1 MSGHQVRVHK
11 LAERVNVSSKEMLE
25 ILRERGHN
33 CKSASSTID
42 IRTARRIF
50 DELSDTRN
58 MSGASRHPFGKAE
71 ADRDAEETRRPS
83 PQTKAEPKGWLS
95 RLFTF
100 TKDEK
105 DETITDEDHKRVD
118 DLLEKYC
125 YDEIEEASE
134 KVRKLLELADAL
146 REKGEKSYEELE
158 VCWSARMILAQEEKC
173 EPELWVKTLLRLC
186 KALRYSAHYKE
197 HKACAEEV
205 THFVQEQGANERWNA
220 SALYEESWSLR
231 LDEKYPEA
239 HRKLEESKGIL
250 ARLDLSRLHLRVE
263 AHMADLLIILGKRE
277 NSFKIRK
284 ELLAKTTEFYGKK
297 QHPEVGECL
306 YSLAKSYNF
315 QRQDE
320 KALEYAEKS
329 VRLFD
334 ETDCVKH
341 PKYADALDERCSSL
355 SRMNRHR
362 EAFADAK
369 RVLGI
374 RERVHRG
381 SHPLVGDAHGRLGHC
396 LSNLSRNTRAL
407 EQFHKALDIKT
418 ATFGKGHIGTVNAC
432 FNLAGCLER
441 LSKHGPALK
450 LFLEAYHICHR
461 IFGDKHPSTARAL
474 ASHGRAL
481 YNNKRYPEAI
491 SELRRA
497 LDIGK
502 QTLEDDHPFIAD
514 TLLLLGY
521 ALNATNQLFDGL
533 EVLKEALS
541 HRKDNLGEK
550 DPDTLKAMVHVAESI
565 LATKGD
571 AKQALDL
578 ANQAYETMADKES
591 PEAAEAL
598 VNVGLCL
605 GRLERHEEGLT
616 ALKQALAAVSNTV
629 GKKHPQFFEIKAHL
643 EHASHVRNQAV
654 HGYVK
659 EEVEESTFEKQFL
672 DRESGIGS
680 KLFCQLAILRL
691 LSFADR
697 LDSSETRYFKGD
709 ASRFRWDEIQSAEGM
724 KIECWANGSMRWDD
738 PELIELVT
746 MVFARALPH
755 LASTDDEAP
764 ELSDFLRSNSFKL
777 EDWVSIVPEFLLAFA
792 LLEHVWRRIDD
803 NNSREE
809 EQAGD
814 TGEHTLFLDL
824 KTTKTKTP
832 VEVDQPRIISIGW
845 RIAHGDRVAKG
856 EEEKFFIIEPDG
868 FEIDQD
874 SYFEHGVTQDDAV
887 KKGVRLEKAL
897 EALCMDCRDLDLLV
911 VHERT
916 RVMEAL
922 GLELLKRKNPCLF
935 YFLAI
940 PTLCTFEE
948 SKIRRLSIINDP
960 TRHSEISPP
969 KGSEAA
975 KIERYFRSCIENGKV
990 LRSELFPK
998 NVLDKFYSQV
1008 MPFFGSEIPAHLL
1021 RGALNAQ
1028 DPGRRER
1035 KSDSRIFSA
1044 DPWGIN
1050 QPKEQSVLSV
1060 RAWKKVEDL
1069 VSELASWKPGEKVRD
1084 PSCGS
1089 GSLLLNACNHQ
1100 LEKLSE
1106 EAGQSPIRENG
1117 FSNNF
1122 IAHEADPVQAN
1133 FAKVANLLLVSQV
1146 SQSEGYGESGF
1157 SAKYIS
1163 QVAPRIQVE
1172 DSIRQFLNRH
1182 GLFKAPPTYN
1192 LILSA
1197 PPYGE
1202 RVAGMDDLTVK
1213 GHSVYLKIIDKDLAE
1228 KGRAVVV
1235 LPATFLAT
1243 ESNEEARKFLLEK
1256 KKLKAVVHLPDSQ
1269 DRSGR
1274 KGLAVLFFYHCLGHG
1289 FDGVNF
1295 FEVNLG
1301 KEKEFKKFVKLFDGF
1316 RESNFAEPLGCNS
1329 KEQGNSEVEGIACWH
1344 APYTVIRSGSDCE
1357 LTPARWKPSPLFAS
1371 YMEDLKA
1378 PMDYWGKMHD
1388 KTRKNLEILD
1398 SVRGELE
1405 KLSEIHARSEQLGA
1419 LCEVK
1424 RGKFFKKVREDFHSR
1439 PLPSGESREIAD
1451 SGRAIYGKGQGG
1463 IGPPTISGFASE
1475 PFFAKKAIVQSLI
1488 RGSRRGF
1495 ELGKPLITP
1504 ISWSANESLVIV
1516 MPRTEDES
1524 VHNYI
1529 FHWLAAYRDS
1539 LKFSSASVQTV
1550 CRELAEMQIPYPEEA
1565 DRRFIVDLLKKMGD
1579 LDWEGSLL
1587 STHQKAVFKNL
1598 LE

>member
-146 REKGEKSYEELE
+146 REKGEKSDEELE

-263 AHMADLLIILGKRE
+263 AHMADLLIILGKYE
-277 NSFKIRK
+277 NGFESRM
-284 ELLAKTTEFYGKK
+284 ELLAKTTQFYGKK

-306 YSLAKSYNF
+306 YYLSDAF
-315 QRQDE
+315 GWRGQHE

-329 VRLFD
+329 VRLFA
-334 ETDCVKH
+334 ETYGKEH
-341 PKYADALDERCSSL
+341 PKYADALNQRCSSF
-355 SRMNRHR
+355 SRMKRHR

-369 RVLGI
+369 KILGI
-374 RERVHRG
+374 REEVHPG
-381 SHPLVGDAHGRLGHC
+381 SHPLVGDAHGLLGFC
-396 LSNLSRNTRAL
+396 LSKLSRKTRAL
-407 EQFHKALDIKT
+407 EHLHKDLDIKT
-418 ATFGKGHIGTVNAC
+418 AIFGKGHIDTVNAC
-432 FNLAGCLER
+432 FNLARCLQA

-450 LFLEAYHICHR
+450 LVSEAHNICRR
-461 IFGDKHPSTARAL
+461 IYGVKNPSTAKSL
-474 ASHGRAL
+474 ATYGRAL
-481 YNNKRYPEAI
+481 SNLGRNLEAI
-491 SELRRA
+491 SMLRKA
-497 LDIGK
+497 LDIGE
-502 QTLEDDHPFIAD
+502 QTLEGGHPFIAD
-514 TLLLLGY
+514 TLLSLGRN
-521 ALNATNQLFDGL
+521 LNVTNQLFDGL
-533 EVLKEALS
+533 EVQKEALS

-550 DPDTLKAMVHVAESI
+550 HPATLKAMLNVARSI

-571 AKQALDL
+571 AKEALDL
-578 ANQAYETMADKES
+578 AKQAQETMADKES
-591 PEAAEAL
+591 QEAAEAL
-598 VNVGLCL
+598 LSVGLCL

-616 ALKQALAAVSNTV
+616 ALKQALAAASKTV
-629 GKKHPQFFEIKAHL
+629 GKKHPQFLEIKAHL
-643 EHASHVRNQAV
+643 EHATHVRNQAV

-724 KIECWANGSMRWDD
+724 KIERWANGSMRWDD

-809 EQAGD
+809 EQEGD
-814 TGEHTLFLDL
+814 TVERTLFLDL
-824 KTTKTKTP
+824 KTTKTR
-832 VEVDQPRIISIGW
+832 VEGDQPRIISIGW

-874 SYFEHGVTQDDAV
+874 SYFEHGVTPDAV

-922 GLELLKRKNPCLF
+922 GLELIKRKNPCLF

-948 SKIRRLSIINDP
+948 SKIRRLIIINDP

-969 KGSEAA
+969 KGSEAEE
-975 KIERYFRSCIENGKV
+975 IERYFRSCIENGKL

-1050 QPKEQSVLSV
+1050 QPKVQSVLSV

-1117 FSNNF
+1117 FSHNF
-1122 IAHEADPVQAN
+1122 IAHEADPVKAN

-1157 SAKYIS
+1157 SPNYIS
-1163 QVAPRIQVE
+1163 QVAPRIHVE
-1172 DSIRQFLNRH
+1172 DSLRQFRNRQVH
-1182 GLFKAPPTYN
+1182 FKASPTYD

-1202 RVAGMDDLTVK
+1202 RVAGIDDLTVK
-1213 GHSVYLKIIDKDLAE
+1213 GHSVYLRIIDEDLAE

-1235 LPATFLAT
+1235 LPATFLAA
-1243 ESNEEARKFLLEK
+1243 ESDEEAREFLLK
-1256 KKLKAVVHLPDSQ
+1256 QKKLKAVVHLPDSQ

-1274 KGLAVLFFYHCLGHG
+1274 KGLAVLFFYNCRGHG

-1301 KEKEFKKFVKLFDGF
+1301 QEKELKEFVKLFDDF
-1316 RESNFAEPLGCNS
+1316 RESGFAKPMGCHS
-1329 KEQGNSEVEGIACWH
+1329 KEQGNSEVRGIACWH

-1371 YMEDLKA
+1371 YMEGLKA
-1378 PMDYWGKMHD
+1378 PMDYWGRMHD

-1405 KLSEIHARSEQLGA
+1405 ELSEIHARSEQLGA

-1424 RGKFFKKVREDFHSR
+1424 QGRFFHEVQEDFHSR
-1439 PLPSGESREIAD
+1439 RLPSGESREIAD
-1451 SGRAIYGKGQGG
+1451 SGRAIYGKRHDQGP
-1463 IGPPTISGFASE
+1463 IDRPTITGFASE

-1539 LKFSSASVQTV
+1539 LKFSSASEQTV